1 MNPNSSSA
9 SSSAPPATSSSVNRE
24 GSHDRVHWTDEM
36 EDYLVDSLSIHG
48 VYAKKHQKSDKRS
61 KSERLEATKESLLK
75 YPQFSAIGNHSA
87 ESLEK
92 HFKDKCKSLL
102 SKLQLNNESLLT
114 VNIED
119 MRESKFISN
128 TESKYLLLYR
138 EWRQQ
143 LINASQ
149 NAMDKKETRESLDT
163 KAKSLLNDANIF
175 SVSKHPSNKRSAF
188 TIREDKHEEST
199 YENDATQEEEE
210 NEELASTSKKR
221 PLSSSSSV
229 FPNLKR
235 RTQHNKSDDIT
246 DLTGN
251 SDFAAFLEQDTRQE
265 YEIRKQQESR
275 MDKLLDANMKML
287 AEIDNLKKS
296 KMRKNHRI
304 RKLTAVINH
313 AEILGS
319 QVLVDP
325 KYKCI
330 TSDDE
335 EL

>member
-143 LINASQ
+143 LSMHHKMLWTKRKLVNRWILRLNLCWTMQTYFPSRNIRAINDLHLLLGQ
-149 NAMDKKETRESLDT
+149 TRRKHIRERCNT
-163 KAKSLLNDANIF
+163 RGGREWRT
-175 SVSKHPSNKRSAF
+175 SKHK
-188 TIREDKHEEST
+188 
-199 YENDATQEEEE
+199 
-210 NEELASTSKKR
+210 
-221 PLSSSSSV
+221 
-229 FPNLKR
+229 
-235 RTQHNKSDDIT
+235 
-246 DLTGN
+246 
-251 SDFAAFLEQDTRQE
+251 
-265 YEIRKQQESR
+265 
-275 MDKLLDANMKML
+275 
-287 AEIDNLKKS
+287 
-296 KMRKNHRI
+296 
-304 RKLTAVINH
+304 
-313 AEILGS
+313 
-319 QVLVDP
+319 
-325 KYKCI
+325 
-330 TSDDE
+330 
-335 EL
+335 